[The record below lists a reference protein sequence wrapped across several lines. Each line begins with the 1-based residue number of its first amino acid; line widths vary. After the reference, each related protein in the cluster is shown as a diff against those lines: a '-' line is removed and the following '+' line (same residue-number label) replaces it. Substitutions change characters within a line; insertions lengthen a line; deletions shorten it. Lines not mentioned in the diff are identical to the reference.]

1 MSPEFGRHKAL
12 LGRAAERTQMSGVGG
27 FFHSA
32 SKGVGYDS
40 GPRPDGT
47 RANAAALIIQG
58 LARGHAGR
66 KATTV
71 EVSANIFGTSK
82 IIRTEITYVTSRI

>member
-1 MSPEFGRHKAL
+1 MSPEFGCYKAH

-58 LARGHAGR
+58 LARGAMLEEKQR
-66 KATTV
+66 RLKLVLTFLAQV
-71 EVSANIFGTSK
+71 K
-82 IIRTEITYVTSRI
+82 L